1 MAQPSCSGLQPT
13 CGPSGNESC
22 CASSVVAG
30 GIYHR
35 SNDAAYPAMVRD
47 FRLDRFE
54 ITVGRFRQFMASYP
68 MNKPAA
74 GAGAHPL
81 IDELHELVRGVC
93 VLRVGRWAVGGG
105 RLATEAEW
113 NYAAA
118 GGNEQRQYPWGA
130 AAPDTAHAVY
140 DCTGDGPASGQCAA
154 TDILNVGAKST
165 VGDGKWGQADLAGGV
180 AEWTLDWYG
189 DPYSMQR
196 LRHCVPGHSL
206 VPGVPGRELEQRRV
220 APALLRSPLRRP
232 DRPQQRRRGPVRE
245 DTVKA
250 RHDDCGHV
258 LSLDS

>member
-1 MAQPSCSGLQPT
+1 
-13 CGPSGNESC
+13 
-22 CASSVVAG
+22 
-30 GIYHR
+30 
-35 SNDAAYPAMVRD
+35 MVRD

-189 DPYSMQR
+189 DPYAILCNDCAIVSQGTASYRVIRGGSWSSVASLLLSSVR
-196 LRHCVPGHSL
+196 LYGDPTGHSN
-206 VPGVPGRELEQRRV
+206 GVG
-220 APALLRSPLRRP
+220 
-232 DRPQQRRRGPVRE
+232 
-245 DTVKA
+245 A
-250 RHDDCGHV
+250 RCARTP
-258 LSLDS
+258 